1 MMVLIVRYKEGIQ
14 MKRTVYS
21 LCAILV
27 LMIASFFT
35 GYGMRLD
42 TVAGP
47 GTYLSDGSK
56 TRELNE
62 SYVKEDANEISIG
75 NDNIEIVLAKNVK
88 GGIDRIIDRSTGID
102 LRGNKVPPP
111 VILMIYY
118 WTGSSFDIVI
128 QWDALTVIYTNET
141 TTGRSTVTMRYEQ
154 FRGKNLNAT
163 VTITLESDARM
174 AEFGLEIENDEDFT
188 VRSLYF
194 PVVWGLGT
202 IGDNADDDKIFYPV
216 GDGMVLNDP
225 LSYYDGIHMTEFY
238 PSTASMQVMCH
249 YDPDETGLY
258 MSTDDVNGY
267 PKRPSLDW
275 MEWSGIKHFA
285 GFYQHLV
292 PEYVGNDP
300 ALDYDCLVGTFQGD
314 WMDAAEI
321 YKEWAESTQFVS
333 GGKVFE
339 EKDTPDWFSKT
350 SVVSSSNRDGD
361 IIHRSLNDI
370 VNITEDFSELT
381 GVDTTH
387 LIFAWAKNGAWIGPD
402 YFPPAAGEDNFKEAT
417 AAMSDNDDHSFV
429 YISGSVWRITRDDL
443 GYEDWEY
450 FNTSGKQWVCINE
463 YGQPT
468 LDQGYL
474 SIGWTSARMDP
485 MTDLWHDTV
494 VDNFLSCVDLGV
506 DVIQIDEFPIG
517 SIYPCY
523 NSSHGHPLG
532 YSKNITASYLSILE
546 DARTSGRAL
555 NPDIIMSMEEPSEF
569 YIPFMDTYVSR
580 DNSPEFM
587 IYPIAIEMY
596 GDDVD
601 MVPFFPH
608 VYHEYITAFG
618 EPIPMNKDYPVDF
631 TKQMRRSIA
640 RAFVTGEI
648 VSGSGDDSENLRSD
662 VISLYN
668 RTVRASAGYAND
680 YLLKGKPLR
689 PPRIDVEDTLVEWYF
704 YSNET
709 MGRPFH
715 DRSVLNS
722 AWEDDEGR
730 IGHVLVNWD
739 LQERSFEMEIPGYD
753 LDEGNWSVVMTR
765 NGDREVLLRST
776 TLPVTIDLTLAADDV
791 CLIEV
796 LRSPDISI
804 GSADIEIPAG
814 PILTG
819 EEHSIDVT
827 FHNTGTSSFQF
838 LNLALEHNGSV
849 ISSSQVEDEVVPGG
863 SMSTTLELNTTGL
876 EGMTDLRVVVDPGNE
891 ILELSEDDNS
901 VSFSIEILE
910 RPRANLSILV
920 LDDLTGSPISNASL
934 RLLQGSELQME
945 RNTTEFGTIS
955 IHGIVAGD
963 YSLVINAGN
972 YIGKTISVTLGEGQQ
987 GDLEVR
993 LERIFYS
1000 FRLRG
1005 TVFENNTEDPVFGVL
1020 VEMRSWNNDTM
1031 IASLVT
1037 DSNGTFSF
1045 ETVPIGAINITAS
1058 KEGYIPINIRI
1069 DQATPD
1075 ELTTLDIYLE
1085 REQVIEE
1092 KGSIHGTITDS
1103 ETGEVIPGVTV
1114 DLGEISIIS
1123 DENGEFNISELEPG
1137 PYYISVSKEGFSSG
1151 NVTVTVVPGKIMFA
1165 NITLDR
1171 IEEPVVLKGSLRG
1184 KVLNEEGEPVQGAKV
1199 SIIGSNRTVL
1209 TGADGSFSFE
1219 ELDEGSYVLNATAQG
1234 YIESNSSE
1242 ITVGEGEDAVYNFT
1256 LSRIVKEKESD
1267 DPSSMVFLIVL
1278 LVIILAVIVGSIIF
1292 FASRKKVEWY
1302 EE

>member
-1 MMVLIVRYKEGIQ
+1 
-14 MKRTVYS
+14 
-21 LCAILV
+21 
-27 LMIASFFT
+27 MIGTFFT
-35 GYGMRLD
+35 GYGMRMD
-42 TVAGP
+42 PVTGP
-47 GTYLSDGSK
+47 ENRTTIGSK
-56 TRELNE
+56 TRDLNG
-62 SYVKEDANEISIG
+62 SYVKEDSNEITIG
-75 NDNIEIVLAKNVK
+75 NDFVEIILAKNVK
-88 GGIDRIIDRSTGID
+88 GGIDRIIDKSTGID

-128 QWDALTVIYTNET
+128 QWDALTVTYSNET
-141 TTGRSTVTMRYEQ
+141 TTERSTVTMEYGQ
-154 FRGKNLNAT
+154 FRGNNLNAT
-163 VTITLESDARM
+163 VTIALESDATM

-194 PVVWGLGT
+194 PVIWGLGT
-202 IGDNADDDKIFYPV
+202 IGNEADDDKIFYPV
-216 GDGMVLNDP
+216 GDGMILNDP
-225 LSYYDGIHMTEFY
+225 LSYYDDIHMTEYY

-249 YDPDETGLY
+249 YDPDEAGLY
-258 MSTDDVNGY
+258 LSTDDVNGY

-300 ALDYDCLVGTFQGD
+300 ELDYHCLVGTFHGD
-314 WMDAAEI
+314 WMDAAEV
-321 YKEWAESTQFVS
+321 YKEWAESTPFVS

-361 IIHRSLNDI
+361 IIHRSLEDI
-370 VNITEDFSELT
+370 VNITEEFSDLT

-387 LIFAWAKNGAWIGPD
+387 LIFAWAKNGAWVGPN
-402 YFPPAAGEDNFKEAT
+402 YFPPAAGEENFKNAT
-417 AAMSDNDDHSFV
+417 AAISDNNDHSFV
-429 YISGSVWRITRDDL
+429 YISGSVWRISRDEL

-450 FNTSGKQWVCINE
+450 FNASGREWVCINE

-468 LDQGYL
+468 LDEGYL

-485 MTDLWHDTV
+485 MTDFWHDTV
-494 VDNFLSCVDLGV
+494 VDNFLTCVDLGV

-546 DARTSGRAL
+546 DARTSGRVL
-555 NPDIIMSMEEPSEF
+555 NPDLIMSMEEPSEF
-569 YIPFMDTYVSR
+569 YIPLMDTYVSR

-648 VSGSGDDSENLRSD
+648 VSGSGDDTENLRSD

-689 PPRIDVEDTLVEWYF
+689 PPSIDVEDTLVEWYF

-722 AWEDDEGR
+722 AWEDDDGR

-739 LQERSFEMEIPGYD
+739 LQERSFEMDIPRYD
-753 LDEGNWSVVMTR
+753 LDEGNWSVIMTR
-765 NGDREVLLRST
+765 NGEKEVLLRST
-776 TLPVTIDLTLAADDV
+776 TLPATIDLTLTPDDV

-796 LRSPDISI
+796 VRLPDISI
-804 GSADIEIPAG
+804 RSADIEIPAG

-819 EEHSIDVT
+819 EEYSIDVT
-827 FHNTGTSSFQF
+827 FHNTGTSSFQSLD
-838 LNLALEHNGSV
+838 LNLEYNGSV
-849 ISSSQVEDEVVPGG
+849 ISSTEVPDEVLPGG
-863 SMSTTLELNTTGL
+863 SLSTTLGLDTTGL
-876 EGMTDLRVVVDPGNE
+876 EGMTDLKVVVDPGDE
-891 ILELSEDDNS
+891 ISEIIEEDNS
-901 VSFSIEILE
+901 VSFYIDILE

-920 LDDLTGSPISNASL
+920 LDNLTGFPVPNTSL
-934 RLLQGSELQME
+934 QLFKGSELLME
-945 RNTTEFGTIS
+945 LNSTEFGTIS
-955 IHGIVAGD
+955 INGIVAGD
-963 YSLVINAGN
+963 YSLVFNSSN
-972 YIGKTISVTLGEGQQ
+972 YIEKTVLLSLLEGQKR
-987 GDLEVR
+987 DLEVR
-993 LERIFYS
+993 LDRVFYS
-1000 FRLRG
+1000 FILVG
-1005 TVFENNTEDPVFGVL
+1005 MVLENNTEDPVPGVL
-1020 VEMRSWNNDTM
+1020 IEIRFWNNGTS
-1031 IASLVT
+1031 IESLVT

-1045 ETVPIGAINITAS
+1045 ETVPIGMINVTAS
-1058 KEGYIPINIRI
+1058 KEGYISRSIKIGEP
-1069 DQATPD
+1069 TPD
-1075 ELTTLDIYLE
+1075 NITTLDLYLE
-1085 REQVIEE
+1085 RELVIEK
-1092 KGSIHGTITDS
+1092 KGSVHGTITDS
-1103 ETGEVIPGVTV
+1103 ETGEFISGVTV
-1114 DLGEISIIS
+1114 ILGELSMIS
-1123 DENGEFNISELEPG
+1123 DGNGEFNISELEPG
-1137 PYYISVSKEGFSSG
+1137 LYNISVSKEGFSSG
-1151 NVTVTVVPGKIMFA
+1151 NITVTVISGNIIFV
-1165 NITLDR
+1165 NITMEM
-1171 IEEPVVLKGSLRG
+1171 IEEPVVLKGSVSG
-1184 KVLNEEGEPVQGAKV
+1184 TVINEDGEPIQGAKV
-1199 SIIGSNRTVL
+1199 SIIGSNRFII
-1209 TGADGSFSFE
+1209 TGEDGSYSFD
-1219 ELDEGSYVLNATAQG
+1219 ELDEGSYVLNVTAQG
-1234 YIESNSSE
+1234 YIESFSPE
-1242 ITVGEGEDAVYNFT
+1242 ITIGEGEDTVHNLT
-1256 LSRIVKEKESD
+1256 LSRIIEEKESD
-1267 DPSSMVFLIVL
+1267 DPSSMMVLIVFAVVI
-1278 LVIILAVIVGSIIF
+1278 LVVVVGSIVF
-1292 FASRKKVEWY
+1292 FTSRKKTEWY